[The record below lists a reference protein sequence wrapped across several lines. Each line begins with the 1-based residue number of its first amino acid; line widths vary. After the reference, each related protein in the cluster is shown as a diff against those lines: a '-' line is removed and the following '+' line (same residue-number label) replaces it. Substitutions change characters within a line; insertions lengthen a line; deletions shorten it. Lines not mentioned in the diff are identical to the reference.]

1 MTEKRSLRQRIVHAG
16 IWTIGGHASSQALRL
31 LSNLLMTRL
40 LMPEAF
46 GIMAIATAFMLGL
59 ALFSDVGLG
68 QSVVRSKRGHE
79 AAFANTVW
87 TLQAMRGGL
96 ICVLSMG
103 LAFALH
109 ILAQR
114 GFFSQDSVYVQPQ
127 LPWVLFALSLS
138 TVVAGTES
146 TKMAMA
152 NRALDVRKITQIE
165 LLSQIGALV
174 LMVTWAFFAQS
185 IWALVGG
192 AIASAAIR
200 TTLSHTLIPGPKNR
214 FHWDTAAAREILG
227 YGKWIFLSS
236 ILGFA
241 VANGDKFILGGLV
254 SASTLGMFSLATF
267 LIGAIQQVFTKLG
280 SSVAFPTFCEVART
294 NPENLRTAYYKMRLP
309 VDIAS
314 LFAAGFLFAAGHVV
328 ANVLYDQRYKEV
340 GYLLEI
346 LSISLLEIR
355 YGLAGQCFMALGHSR
370 LITIL
375 IGIRLPL
382 VLFLLPAAYA
392 TYGIQ
397 GAAWITGGNVLI
409 TIPLVVFYKY
419 KFSILDVQKELK
431 TLPVLLIG
439 LGTGLLTNIAFEY
452 TNL

>member
-1 MTEKRSLRQRIVHAG
+1 
-16 IWTIGGHASSQALRL
+16 
-31 LSNLLMTRL
+31 
-40 LMPEAF
+40 
-46 GIMAIATAFMLGL
+46 MAIATAFMLGL

-68 QSVVRSKRGHE
+68 QSVVRSKRGNE
-79 AAFANTVW
+79 ATFTNTVW
-87 TLQAMRGGL
+87 TLQAMRGCL
-96 ICVLSMG
+96 ICLLSMG
-103 LAFALH
+103 LAFALYA
-109 ILAQR
+109 LAQR
-114 GFFSQDSVYVQPQ
+114 GVFLQDSVYVQPQ
-127 LPWVLFALSLS
+127 LPWVLCTLSLS
-138 TVVAGTES
+138 AMIAGMES

-152 NRALDVRKITQIE
+152 SRALDVRKITQIE
-165 LLSQIGALV
+165 LLSQMGALI
-174 LMVTWAFFAQS
+174 LMVAWAFFAKS

-254 SASTLGMFSLATF
+254 SASALGMFSLATF

-294 NPENLRTAYYKMRLP
+294 NPDNLRATYYKMRLP

-328 ANVLYDQRYKEV
+328 ANILYDQRYQEV

-355 YGLAGQCFMALGHSR
+355 YGLAGQCFMALGYSR
-370 LITIL
+370 IITIL
-375 IGIRLPL
+375 IGVRLPI

-392 TYGIQ
+392 AYGMQ
-397 GAAWITGGNVLI
+397 GAAWVAGGNVLI
-409 TIPLVVFYKY
+409 TIPLVIFYKHR
-419 KFSILDVQKELK
+419 FSILDVQKELR
-431 TLPVLLIG
+431 TLPVLLVG
-439 LGTGLLTNIAFEY
+439 LGAGLLTNIAFNY
-452 TNL
+452 AAL